1 MSYPNS
7 IGDHFEMIAPFLP
20 HVTGLVGKLQPEAM
34 LFQTHSFGDDAIE
47 PDCIAIWFDKVD
59 TASSIFANKDCI
71 GICDTDN
78 APSLRME
85 ANARVMAAA
94 LTMLA
99 ALKRYIADYDEEN
112 PPDDMP
118 DAGCIEC
125 TVGTAPNNRNTGLCK
140 YHQAREAIAK
150 AEGGAA

>member
-1 MSYPNS
+1 
-7 IGDHFEMIAPFLP
+7 MIATLKAVNLAASTEHTPGP
-20 HVTGLVGKLQPEAM
+20 WVAM
-34 LFQTHSFGDDAIE
+34 GRS
-47 PDCIAIWFDKVD
+47 V
-59 TASSIFANKDCI
+59 FAGKDCI

-94 LTMLA
+94 PKMLA
-99 ALKRYIADYDEEN
+99 ALKRFIADYDEEN

-118 DAGCIEC
+118 NAGCIEC
-125 TVGTAPNNRNTGLCK
+125 TAGTVPNRLNTGLCK